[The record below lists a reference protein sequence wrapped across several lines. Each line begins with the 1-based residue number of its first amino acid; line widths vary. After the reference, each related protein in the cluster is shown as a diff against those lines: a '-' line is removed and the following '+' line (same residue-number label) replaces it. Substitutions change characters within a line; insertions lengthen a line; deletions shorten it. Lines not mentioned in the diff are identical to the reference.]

1 MTKYR
6 KGGVYIVRH
15 ILETFE
21 KYEYLLIRPQGDWL
35 QTALSG
41 GIRSDRQLQNS
52 KHFLCTTC
60 LFNSGW
66 VLVIKSPSLSFLEE
80 AVCLFFVKILK
91 CENRCFLKSESLG

>member
-6 KGGVYIVRH
+6 KGGVYKVRH

-21 KYEYLLIRPQGDWL
+21 KIRISLIRPQGDWS

-60 LFNSGW
+60 LFNSG
-66 VLVIKSPSLSFLEE
+66 
-80 AVCLFFVKILK
+80 
-91 CENRCFLKSESLG
+91 